1 MTKVWVCIKQNKKQ
15 ITWQKIMH
23 WEVQYP
29 EPKEPKPRPFDFYDV
44 ITCLGFA
51 YAYTIAI
58 LSMSLFLVLI
68 VELVW
73 GTFAYMRHRQR

>member
-1 MTKVWVCIKQNKKQ
+1 
-15 ITWQKIMH
+15 MH

-29 EPKEPKPRPFDFYDV
+29 EPKEPKPRPFDFYDI

-58 LSMSLFLVLI
+58 LSMVFFLFSFVSYCLVRL
-68 VELVW
+68 
-73 GTFAYMRHRQR
+73 

>member
-1 MTKVWVCIKQNKKQ
+1 
-15 ITWQKIMH
+15 MH

-29 EPKEPKPRPFDFYDV
+29 EPKEPKPRPFDLYDV

-58 LSMSLFLVLI
+58 LSMSLFLILI
-68 VELVW
+68 CELLFGAFVK
-73 GTFAYMRHRQR
+73 MRHRQR